1 MPTGRTD
8 LTSSLNV
15 DDPLQFEVFSEA
27 TQAFINRINSKPT
40 LVGVTKEFEKAQEEL
55 YKLRKFQE
63 KNVIVTPPISA
74 GTTI

>member
-63 KNVIVTPPISA
+63 KKVIRTPPISA